1 MADSRTVIQA
11 RYDAKNRKTYTLKL
25 NLNYDMDIIEKL
37 SSVESVN
44 GYIRDLIRE
53 DIARTHSVSAP
64 VPETKPTRKKGKA
77 ALEKDIL
84 AYLEQFTSEYDD
96 SMYELL
102 NAITMRYMGD

>member
-44 GYIRDLIRE
+44 GYIRDLIRA
-53 DIARTHSVSAP
+53 DITRTGSAPEPVP
-64 VPETKPTRKKGKA
+64 VPETEEAGK
-77 ALEKDIL
+77 
-84 AYLEQFTSEYDD
+84 
-96 SMYELL
+96 
-102 NAITMRYMGD
+102 